1 MRFGSVNLRNTM
13 ALILWETVSLAM
25 IAAGAVFLFD
35 TEGPVGAG
43 VGLTCAGVTLGAYPL
58 VSAYKRRKRKGVSSG
73 RFLAD

>member
-1 MRFGSVNLRNTM
+1 MNLRKTL
-13 ALILWETVSLAM
+13 ALILWEAVSLAM

-58 VSAYKRRKRKGVSSG
+58 VLAYRRRKTKKG
-73 RFLAD
+73 A